1 MISLF
6 YLERSE
12 NEFITG
18 RMSDLV
24 RQAVDKLRSKGLR
37 VTDQRRA
44 ILKALSQSESPKSAD
59 ETHAALPVDTCDP
72 VTASRCLEHF
82 EKAGVVE
89 RGVRENGTKVYCLG
103 HGHGHHHHLTCRQC
117 GRTERIDLCM
127 GEEMEKVAEGFGF
140 TEVSHV
146 MEVFGVCPSCG

>member
-1 MISLF
+1 M
-6 YLERSE
+6 
-12 NEFITG
+12 
-18 RMSDLV
+18 V

-72 VTASRCLEHF
+72 VTAYRCLEQF

-103 HGHGHHHHLTCRQC
+103 HGHGHHHHLTCRKC

-146 MEVFGVCPSCG
+146 MEAFGVCPSCG

>member
-72 VTASRCLEHF
+72 VTAYRCLEQF

-103 HGHGHHHHLTCRQC
+103 HGHGHHHHLTCRKC

-146 MEVFGVCPSCG
+146 MEAFGVCPSCG

>member
-1 MISLF
+1 
-6 YLERSE
+6 
-12 NEFITG
+12 
-18 RMSDLV
+18 MSDLV
-24 RQAVDKLRSKGLR
+24 RQAVDKLRSEGLR
-37 VTDQRRA
+37 VTEQRRA

-72 VTASRCLEHF
+72 VTAYRCLEQF